1 MDKKG
6 VQFPL
11 TFIIFLVV
19 MIIIVGLL
27 LVWNFSGFEQF
38 TKAFGSA
45 GGLVNETSGGAVTTL
60 LP

>member
-1 MDKKG
+1 M
-6 VQFPL
+6 